1 MDFLAPTAWLFSDRH
16 INSFQPASFSLQRKQ
31 NPHNFLSNEGNLLE
45 AHSTGEVLPGA
56 HASAG
61 WFHPDVLVFCL
72 GRLVEC
78 SQTRSGRPTAGLS
91 RDPRYAQT
99 APLLC
104 GLQTFQRSRE
114 TIVSMDTNVAQKES
128 QLCT

>member
-1 MDFLAPTAWLFSDRH
+1 M
-16 INSFQPASFSLQRKQ
+16 
-31 NPHNFLSNEGNLLE
+31 E

-61 WFHPDVLVFCL
+61 WFHPDVLFFL
-72 GRLVEC
+72 FRSAGGIQSDAQQEARGRSE
-78 SQTRSGRPTAGLS
+78 QRPEIGSNWSA
-91 RDPRYAQT
+91 
-99 APLLC
+99 LC

-114 TIVSMDTNVAQKES
+114 TIVSMDTNAVQKES